1 MRAQQAE
8 QERLWSTER
17 MLRHLQQ
24 AVGHDEAALVLQRVE
39 GVVARTL
46 LAAEA
51 RASDAWRCASC
62 FQLLKFIL
70 TFDTSLHPLVLQVS
84 GHPSLHVAR
93 RPRTASASPP
103 GPDDAPGHGAARSQ
117 EAPAYEA
124 VLRDSASLLC
134 AATTGVGK
142 ALAGDVR
149 DILERHGVDAEPQ
162 SKSYNVEQSACLT
175 GDDLRFLVDTHSE
188 SKHSGR
194 FKLLFP
200 SSLPELN
207 AFRSA
212 LQHRSREPP
221 FPPSYATD
229 QLPTQLWEDRQAKL
243 SVPTAPPLGDRRSSA
258 IQMQR
263 GSRQADASPA
273 EPGKPD
279 AATGKADANPA
290 GPRNPD
296 AATGKAAQ
304 RATIYT
310 ANEQLRS
317 NCSNDAEARGVLGS
331 LALEPPL
338 ELWPLFEPRV
348 HRYEAR
354 AAFPVLLLRLVASAR
369 HCEEHVRIGE
379 STGRRGAA
387 HWPLGVGL
395 TQVNVFVMAMGGVA
409 RVYTLRVF
417 RDPRPSSS
425 LTRPWNGTVCGLQQD
440 CAFALWDRQP
450 CGLRPLPRGSAQL
463 DEQSPP
469 CQGHEQGS
477 WVLPCLSCADS
488 SSCDWSQAAW
498 EVSGCRHPRF
508 SQQQLQQCM
517 LGVKLL
523 VVGDSTARGMMFYLM
538 ERLNGTLA
546 HWEQIHGSKH
556 YRFLNR
562 GLTHA
567 AFAYF
572 PQFWVVPQHQR
583 TFEETVM
590 LLIASSRPLIDGWRT
605 VLLLGG
611 VHWLWP
617 HHLRSL
623 DLLLRR
629 EGLSRARV
637 LVKTLS
643 MGFGLPVESTRSLS
657 LSEQRALWQRNVGI
671 VQEARTLG
679 FSIVDTWNVTVA
691 RPAEFLPGKCSCH
704 FHEVIPR
711 SRVDGGSALPVTTF
725 HVEGAINAAY
735 SEILLA
741 LLCSDQQ

>member
-1 MRAQQAE
+1 MAE
-8 QERLWSTER
+8 
-17 MLRHLQQ
+17 
-24 AVGHDEAALVLQRVE
+24 GCALVHACHSTGTSSCFLCLLLSGRSHCCAVQGR
-39 GVVARTL
+39 L
-46 LAAEA
+46 LA
-51 RASDAWRCASC
+51 
-62 FQLLKFIL
+62 
-70 TFDTSLHPLVLQVS
+70 
-84 GHPSLHVAR
+84 
-93 RPRTASASPP
+93 
-103 GPDDAPGHGAARSQ
+103 
-117 EAPAYEA
+117 
-124 VLRDSASLLC
+124 
-134 AATTGVGK
+134 
-142 ALAGDVR
+142 
-149 DILERHGVDAEPQ
+149 LERV
-162 SKSYNVEQSACLT
+162 
-175 GDDLRFLVDTHSE
+175 
-188 SKHSGR
+188 
-194 FKLLFP
+194 
-200 SSLPELN
+200 
-207 AFRSA
+207 
-212 LQHRSREPP
+212 
-221 FPPSYATD
+221 
-229 QLPTQLWEDRQAKL
+229 
-243 SVPTAPPLGDRRSSA
+243 
-258 IQMQR
+258 
-263 GSRQADASPA
+263 
-273 EPGKPD
+273 
-279 AATGKADANPA
+279 
-290 GPRNPD
+290 
-296 AATGKAAQ
+296 
-304 RATIYT
+304 
-310 ANEQLRS
+310 
-317 NCSNDAEARGVLGS
+317 DAEARGVLGS

-348 HRYEAR
+348 RRYEAR
-354 AAFPVLLLRLVASAR
+354 AAFPVLLLRLVASAQ

-395 TQVNVFVMAMGGVA
+395 TQVNVFVMAVGGVA

-711 SRVDGGSALPVTTF
+711 SRVDGRSALPVTTF

-741 LLCSDQQ
+741 LLCSDQL

>member
-1 MRAQQAE
+1 MQPVGTAARLATYGNADGVRSRTKRPL
-8 QERLWSTER
+8 QEYKS
-17 MLRHLQQ
+17 
-24 AVGHDEAALVLQRVE
+24 DECALVHACHSTGTSSCFLCLLLSGRSHCCAVQGR
-39 GVVARTL
+39 L
-46 LAAEA
+46 LA
-51 RASDAWRCASC
+51 
-62 FQLLKFIL
+62 
-70 TFDTSLHPLVLQVS
+70 
-84 GHPSLHVAR
+84 
-93 RPRTASASPP
+93 
-103 GPDDAPGHGAARSQ
+103 
-117 EAPAYEA
+117 
-124 VLRDSASLLC
+124 
-134 AATTGVGK
+134 
-142 ALAGDVR
+142 
-149 DILERHGVDAEPQ
+149 LERV
-162 SKSYNVEQSACLT
+162 
-175 GDDLRFLVDTHSE
+175 
-188 SKHSGR
+188 
-194 FKLLFP
+194 
-200 SSLPELN
+200 
-207 AFRSA
+207 
-212 LQHRSREPP
+212 
-221 FPPSYATD
+221 
-229 QLPTQLWEDRQAKL
+229 
-243 SVPTAPPLGDRRSSA
+243 
-258 IQMQR
+258 
-263 GSRQADASPA
+263 
-273 EPGKPD
+273 
-279 AATGKADANPA
+279 
-290 GPRNPD
+290 
-296 AATGKAAQ
+296 
-304 RATIYT
+304 
-310 ANEQLRS
+310 
-317 NCSNDAEARGVLGS
+317 DAEARGVLGS

-348 HRYEAR
+348 CRYEAR
-354 AAFPVLLLRLVASAR
+354 AAFPVLLLRLVASAQ

-395 TQVNVFVMAMGGVA
+395 TQVNVFVMAVGGVA

-440 CAFALWDRQP
+440 CSFALWDRQP

-711 SRVDGGSALPVTTF
+711 SRVDGRSALPVTTF

-741 LLCSDQQ
+741 LLCSDQL

>member
-1 MRAQQAE
+1 MQPVGTAARLATYGNADGVRSRTKRPL
-8 QERLWSTER
+8 QEYKS
-17 MLRHLQQ
+17 
-24 AVGHDEAALVLQRVE
+24 DECALVHACHSTGTSSCFLCLLLSGRSHCCAVQGR
-39 GVVARTL
+39 L
-46 LAAEA
+46 LA
-51 RASDAWRCASC
+51 
-62 FQLLKFIL
+62 
-70 TFDTSLHPLVLQVS
+70 
-84 GHPSLHVAR
+84 
-93 RPRTASASPP
+93 
-103 GPDDAPGHGAARSQ
+103 
-117 EAPAYEA
+117 
-124 VLRDSASLLC
+124 
-134 AATTGVGK
+134 
-142 ALAGDVR
+142 
-149 DILERHGVDAEPQ
+149 LERV
-162 SKSYNVEQSACLT
+162 
-175 GDDLRFLVDTHSE
+175 
-188 SKHSGR
+188 
-194 FKLLFP
+194 
-200 SSLPELN
+200 
-207 AFRSA
+207 
-212 LQHRSREPP
+212 
-221 FPPSYATD
+221 
-229 QLPTQLWEDRQAKL
+229 
-243 SVPTAPPLGDRRSSA
+243 
-258 IQMQR
+258 
-263 GSRQADASPA
+263 
-273 EPGKPD
+273 
-279 AATGKADANPA
+279 
-290 GPRNPD
+290 
-296 AATGKAAQ
+296 
-304 RATIYT
+304 
-310 ANEQLRS
+310 
-317 NCSNDAEARGVLGS
+317 DAEARGVLGS

-348 HRYEAR
+348 CRYEAR
-354 AAFPVLLLRLVASAR
+354 AAFPVLLLRLVASAQ

-395 TQVNVFVMAMGGVA
+395 TQVNVFVMAVGGVA

-440 CAFALWDRQP
+440 CSFALWDRQP

-691 RPAEFLPGKCSCH
+691 RPAEFLPGNP
-704 FHEVIPR
+704 EVPCGWEKRSPGHHLPR
-711 SRVDGGSALPVTTF
+711 GGSDQCCLFRDPPSA
-725 HVEGAINAAY
+725 
-735 SEILLA
+735 SLL
-741 LLCSDQQ
+741 